1 MIGIDQKKE
10 EKMEREDRVITYR
23 DLVVTRE
30 LLLAEIRQ
38 LSKEQTT
45 KKWLKSKDVRK
56 ILGISAGKLQTMRN
70 NNEIPFT
77 KIGASIFYKEE
88 DVYNLK

>member
-1 MIGIDQKKE
+1 
-10 EKMEREDRVITYR
+10 MEREDRFITYR
-23 DLVVTRE
+23 DLVEFRE
-30 LLLAEIRQ
+30 LLLSEFRQ
-38 LSKEQTT
+38 LSRTSTT

-70 NNEIPFT
+70 NNEIPYT

-88 DVYNLK
+88 DIFGL